1 MRTSGALI
9 AITLLLSACGASL
22 RSPARPDRPAA
33 VAFCDS
39 QVERHLA
46 RVPLAGESGV
56 YSAGPV
62 TLSVGEDLAQAP
74 GGPSGTDA
82 IMLVRGGRP
91 VSVRVLPSRA
101 AQLSLEF
108 ARHGSPA
115 HPGEVFSN
123 GHGWVRF
130 PACGRQPERFMGGL
144 SYGGR
149 GCAPVAVKPAGG
161 ATTTMLVPIGNSL
174 RGCPASRTRLSYA
187 WSPFLG
193 VACRKPNLMAC
204 DRIGTGVNANRAA
217 VLVVVR
223 VAGRLVTLSPPSP
236 GSNLWQGYLQG
247 AGPAHG
253 PLRVRPVPGT
263 RLWFGSPE
271 LYPHARVI
279 AVLADGQEASTG
291 DTTVLLH
298 PGFG

>member
-1 MRTSGALI
+1 MRTSGAFI
-9 AITLLLSACGASL
+9 AIALLLSACGASR

-33 VAFCDS
+33 TAFCDN

-46 RVPLAGESGV
+46 KVPLSGESGV

-74 GGPSGTDA
+74 RGPSGTDA
-82 IMLVRGGRP
+82 IMVVRGGRP
-91 VSVRVLPSRA
+91 VSVRVLPSAGAR
-101 AQLSLEF
+101 LSLEF
-108 ARHGSPA
+108 ARHGNA
-115 HPGEVFSN
+115 AQPGEVFSN
-123 GHGWVRF
+123 GAGWVRF
-130 PACGRQPERFMGGL
+130 PPCGHQLQRVLGGL
-144 SYGGR
+144 YYGGR
-149 GCAPVAVKPAGG
+149 GCARVAVKPVGG
-161 ATTTMLVPIGNSL
+161 ATTTMLIPIGDSL
-174 RGCPASRTRLSYA
+174 RGCPAPRIRLSYA

-193 VACRKPNLMAC
+193 VACGKPSWMGC
-204 DRIGTGVNANRAA
+204 DRIGIGVDARQPA
-217 VLVVVR
+217 VLVAVS

-271 LYPHARVI
+271 LYAHTRVI
-279 AVLADGQEASTG
+279 AVLGDGQAASTG